1 MTTAFVLSGGANL
14 GAVQVG
20 MLRALHEADVRPDL
34 LVGASVG
41 AINAAWLA
49 GADPDE
55 GVEELANIWTSL
67 RRSDVFPVRFGMGLA
82 GFLGRR
88 QSLIDAGGLR
98 RLIGSHVR
106 FERLEDA
113 PIPLHVVVT
122 DVLDGRDVALSS
134 GSAVDV
140 ITASAA
146 IPGVFAPVVV
156 DGRTYMDGGVV
167 NNAPVSHAV
176 ELGAD
181 TIYVLATGYAC
192 SLAAAPTSALA
203 MTLHAVSLMIN
214 RRLSADVDHY
224 LGHADVRVIPP
235 PCPVDVKPGDFSRAE
250 DLIERTYASTV
261 AWLEHAGGAR
271 TVNPLANPLA
281 DHDRVVHRR

>member
-14 GAVQVG
+14 GAVQIG
-20 MLRALHEADVRPDL
+20 MLRALHEADIRPDL
-34 LVGASVG
+34 LVGTSVG

-88 QSLIDAGGLR
+88 SSLIDASGLR
-98 RLIGSHVR
+98 RLIGSRVR
-106 FERLEDA
+106 FERLENA

-122 DVLDGRDVALSS
+122 DVLDGCDVALSH
-134 GSAVDV
+134 GSALDV

-146 IPGVFAPVVV
+146 IPGVFPPVVV

-167 NNAPVSHAV
+167 NNAPVSYAV

-192 SLAAAPTSALA
+192 SLAAAPTSAFA

-214 RRLSADVDHY
+214 RRLSADVDRY
-224 LGHADVRVIPP
+224 LDHADVRVIPP
-235 PCPVDVKPGDFSRAE
+235 PCPVDIKPGDFSHAE
-250 DLIERTYASTV
+250 ELIEQTYASTV
-261 AWLEHAGGAR
+261 AWLKQEAGPRA
-271 TVNPLANPLA
+271 ANPLA
-281 DHDRVVHRR
+281 DHDRIAHRG